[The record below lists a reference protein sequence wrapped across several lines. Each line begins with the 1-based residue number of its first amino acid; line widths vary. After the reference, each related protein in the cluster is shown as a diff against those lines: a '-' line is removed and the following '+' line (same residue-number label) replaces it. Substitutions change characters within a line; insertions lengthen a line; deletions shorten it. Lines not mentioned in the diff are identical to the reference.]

1 MLQLAADTHP
11 PSNGDIPLSILR
23 CPAWGPPQMQGQVRI
38 RPALALAFGLS
49 WGGGGLLLERRV
61 GACRLI
67 VARRELPAPPRPS
80 SGILALAEG
89 HMTGERLRRCEAP
102 RADVT
107 IVRCFGSFSWT
118 SRRWRRGFRR
128 PNELCWVGAALVLA
142 GNVPS
147 VALGRLEC
155 AREAPKQ
162 HSLTLP
168 DRHLNLRGVGRR
180 RAGVSGFTVG
190 CRVWVMI
197 GGGVRVR
204 IRFDSL
210 QFGSRMTR

>member
-49 WGGGGLLLERRV
+49 WGGGLLLERRV

-89 HMTGERLRRCEAP
+89 HVTGERLRRCEAP